1 MANKVKIKQRVINA
15 GVIVKDEGLTRWGNI
30 KGEIADQTDLSE
42 ILSGKADSASTYN
55 RWEIDEFISYLATK
69 KELDNYI
76 TADELEAKH
85 YLTEHQDISHLAE
98 KKDLQNYQEKGDY
111 ITSDE
116 LEEKGYLTEHQ
127 DITHLAEKKDLQN
140 YQPKGNYLTEI
151 PDTYITSDELE
162 EKGYIQDI
170 SHLATKSELSGY
182 QEKGNYITSDELG
195 ELMISTQAINADN
208 LYNELYE

>member
-69 KELDNYI
+69 KELDNYV

-85 YLTEHQDISHLAE
+85 
-98 KKDLQNYQEKGDY
+98 
-111 ITSDE
+111 
-116 LEEKGYLTEHQ
+116 YLTEHQ

>member
-69 KELDNYI
+69 KELDKYI

-85 YLTEHQDISHLAE
+85 
-98 KKDLQNYQEKGDY
+98 
-111 ITSDE
+111 
-116 LEEKGYLTEHQ
+116 YLTEHQ

-140 YQPKGNYLTEI
+140 YQEKG
-151 PDTYITSDELE
+151 DYITSDELE

-195 ELMISTQAINADN
+195 ELMISAQAINADN